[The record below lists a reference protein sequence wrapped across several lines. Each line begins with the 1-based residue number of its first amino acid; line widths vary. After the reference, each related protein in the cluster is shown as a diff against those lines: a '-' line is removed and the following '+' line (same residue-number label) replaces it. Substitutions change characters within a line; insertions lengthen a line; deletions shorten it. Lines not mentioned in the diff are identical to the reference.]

1 MARRTA
7 AGDVARARGFTLI
20 ELIVVL
26 TIIGLLLS
34 IAVPRYFHSLDQ
46 SRETVL
52 KQDLSVLRDAIDK
65 YSADKGHLPKAL
77 EDLVTDKYVRA
88 LPVDPY
94 TRKADSWVVVLSE
107 IAEEPGVKDVHS
119 GAQGVAADGTAYAT
133 W

>member
-7 AGDVARARGFTLI
+7 AGDAARRRGFTLI

-34 IAVPRYFHSLDQ
+34 IAVPRYFHSLDR

-52 KQDLSVLRDAIDK
+52 KQDLAVLRDAIDK
-65 YSADKGHLPKAL
+65 FAADKGHFPKVL
-77 EDLVTDKYVRA
+77 SDLVTEKYVRA

-94 TRKADSWVVVLSE
+94 TRTADGWVVVLSDS
-107 IAEEPGVKDVHS
+107 AEDPGVKDVHS